1 MQEARPIY
9 ELLVLSV
16 WADGKVRPEEVLAV
30 QRIVAAD
37 ETLSRLGNRS
47 ELARAVKERIA
58 AQGLDAVL
66 REAASA
72 VAPEDRELA
81 FRLCAQVVNADGEM
95 AGEDADVLGTLQELF
110 GLQAEAVARLIR

>member
-1 MQEARPIY
+1 MRDARPIY

-16 WADGKVRPEEVLAV
+16 WADGKVRPDEVLAV

-37 ETLSRLGNRS
+37 ESLSRLANRS
-47 ELARAVKERIA
+47 ELARGIKERIV
-58 AQGLDAVL
+58 AQGIDAVL

-81 FRLCAQVVNADGEM
+81 FRLCADVLKADGEM
-95 AGEDADVLGTLQELF
+95 AGEDADALGTLQELF
-110 GLQAEAVARLIR
+110 GLSAAAVAKLMR